1 MRIAFVSVDSQL
13 GEPGADGLRRRLQSG
28 SSWWR
33 CEIPARYLSANGHH
47 AVHYPRLRSDAAT
60 GEIVPLSWDGEADT
74 SGFDIVVVLRWMSPS
89 AAHDVRRAR
98 AGGQIVVSD
107 CDDWFDGL
115 DSGRI
120 GTGAYFEGL
129 DLGDYRQSLLA
140 SSALT
145 VSTPYLAE
153 RLKSLGRPTYVVRNA
168 IDLDRWGA
176 IAGGPR
182 RLGTHPNGRRPV
194 VGWIGVTSWH
204 PGDLETIAGVLEP
217 FLRDHGFG
225 FAHHGH
231 AEHDRPAADL
241 LGVPSELVERVRPM
255 VTIDRYPE
263 LFAGIDIGLVPLGD
277 TPFNRAK
284 CLDVATRVV
293 CARRGNVPIGDIRRG
308 DRVWSG
314 SGWATV
320 KAVAHERPRA
330 GYRLRSAEGRQVAVS
345 PEHRLRVATGW
356 ARAEQL
362 RVGDHLAVAP
372 PPGQTVDE
380 SWHGTANANTCIEA
394 IEPAAVRPVDIE
406 VAGSVFAA
414 EGLVSHNSA
423 IKGMEYAAAG
433 IPFVAQATPEY
444 VWFDRSATAR
454 TAAEWEEAL
463 ERLADPDT
471 RDEYTRR
478 QGERLR
484 DLDAAVRWRD
494 WEEAYADASR

>member
-13 GEPGADGLRRRLQSG
+13 GEPGPDGHRRRLQSG

-33 CEIPARYLSANGHH
+33 CEIPARYLRENGRH
-47 AVHYPRLRSDAAT
+47 AVHYPRLRSDPAT
-60 GEIVPLSWDGEADT
+60 GEIVPVSWDGEADM

-89 AAHDVRRAR
+89 AAHEIRRAR
-98 AGGQIVVSD
+98 AGGQVIVSD

-120 GTGAYFEGL
+120 GAGAYFRGL
-129 DLGDYRQSLLA
+129 DLADYRQSLLA
-140 SSALT
+140 SSVLT

-153 RLKSLGRPTYVVRNA
+153 RLKALGRPTYVVRNA
-168 IDLDRWGA
+168 IDLDRWKRA
-176 IAGGPR
+176 VASR
-182 RLGTHPNGRRPV
+182 NGRPV

-204 PGDLETIAGVLEP
+204 PGDLETIAPVLGP

-255 VTIDRYPE
+255 VTIDRYPD

-277 TPFNRAK
+277 TDFNRAK
-284 CLDVATRVV
+284 CLDAATRVV

-314 SGWATV
+314 SGWTAV

-330 GYRLRSAEGRQVAVS
+330 GYRLRSADGRQIAVS
-345 PEHRLRVATGW
+345 PEHRLRRAGGW

-372 PPGQTVDE
+372 PPGQTVGE
-380 SWHGTANANTCIEA
+380 SWHATANANASIEA
-394 IEPAAVRPVDIE
+394 IEPVAIRPVDLE

-444 VWFDRSATAR
+444 VWFDPSATAR
-454 TAAEWEEAL
+454 TAAEWTRAL
-463 ERLADPDT
+463 ERLADPQS
-471 RDEYTRR
+471 RDEHTRR
-478 QGERLR
+478 QGERLNH
-484 DLDAAVRWRD
+484 LDAAVRWRD